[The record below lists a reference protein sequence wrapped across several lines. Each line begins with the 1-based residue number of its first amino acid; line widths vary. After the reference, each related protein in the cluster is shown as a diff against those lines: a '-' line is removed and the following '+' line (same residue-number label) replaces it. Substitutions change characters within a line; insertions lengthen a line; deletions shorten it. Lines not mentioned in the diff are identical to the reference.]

1 MVSTSLFEAVP
12 IRFVHKAS
20 AGEVLLDGWRR
31 TGERSALVAAK
42 WPQAHDYYT
51 GPDGRRHPML
61 LIESVRQCLPLVSHA
76 IFDVPLEHHLV
87 WESFGCRTV
96 PGALNADAPR
106 DGVEI
111 HVHCD
116 DVRMRGTRVAALEL
130 SLAVRRGDAELAVAW
145 TRFTIQAPGV
155 YLRVRGEAASRSSAV
170 RRPATLPPPAHPA
183 GVGRRLESDVLL
195 SATDRPRVWRLRVD
209 TRHPI
214 FFDHPVDHVPG
225 ALLLDAAF
233 QAAHAGTQKPG
244 LPGLPGRPVRS
255 VEIDCRFSQFV
266 EIDEPCQVES
276 QPLPNAYA
284 GHEPV
289 KVVIGRQGTQPDTEP
304 AFSSVVTLD
313 RGAQPGGARSYSR

>member
-12 IRFVHKAS
+12 IRFVHKLA

-31 TGERSALVAAK
+31 TGESSCLVAAK
-42 WPQAHDYYT
+42 WPRTHDYYA

-76 IFDVPLEHHLV
+76 VFDVPLEHHLV

-96 PGALNADAPR
+96 PSALDADSPR

-116 DVRMRGTRVAALEL
+116 DVRMRGTRVAALAL
-130 SLAVRRGDAELAVAW
+130 SLAVRRGDAELATAW

-155 YLRVRGEAASRSSAV
+155 YRRVRGEAACRSSAV
-170 RRPATLPPPAHPA
+170 GRPATLPPPVHPVS
-183 GVGRRLESDVLL
+183 VGRRLESDVLL

-225 ALLLDAAF
+225 ALLLDAAL
-233 QAAHAGTQKPG
+233 QAAHAGTHQPDRPG
-244 LPGLPGRPVRS
+244 LPSRPVRS
-255 VEIDCRFSQFV
+255 VEIDCHFGQFV
-266 EIDEPCQVES
+266 EIDDPCRIEA
-276 QPLPNAYA
+276 QPLPVAYA

-289 KVVIGRQGTQPDTEP
+289 KVVIRRQGTQPGAEP
-304 AFSSVVTLD
+304 AFVSVVTLD